1 MLFSSLI
8 NKKLVNL
15 DLKSCDKQSAV
26 KEMVLPLKEFGY
38 DDDVENIVNM
48 VMEREKIAPTYLGEG
63 IAIPHARIDGL
74 KDFYIIIGR
83 SAEGIDYKSEKGF
96 KVNLIFLIL
105 SGKTKNKIM
114 LQTLAAVAKLV
125 KNKENREKI
134 LKAGD
139 PAELIEFIENSGI
152 KVKEALTN
160 SDIMEPPLVFFNP
173 EMTIKE
179 AAIVFLKNNMMCAPV
194 VDGDN
199 MLIGE
204 VRESDIVEI
213 GLPKYMNHLSNLSFL
228 KDFEPFEE
236 FFKKE
241 DIIRVKDIIRKD
253 PQTVAPD
260 TSIVEAAFL
269 LVKKKTER
277 IFVVNNGKL
286 IGSITARDII
296 TKVLQI

>member
-8 NKKLVNL
+8 NEKLVNL
-15 DLKSCDKQSAV
+15 DLKSGDKQSV
-26 KEMVLPLKEFGY
+26 IKELVLPLKEFGY
-38 DDDVENIVNM
+38 DDNVENIVNM
-48 VMEREKIAPTYLGEG
+48 VIEREKIAPTYLGEG
-63 IAIPHARIDGL
+63 VAIPHARIDGL

-83 SAEGIDYKSEKGF
+83 SLKGVSYHAG
-96 KVNLIFLIL
+96 KECKANLIFLIL

-114 LQTLAAVAKLV
+114 LQTLVAIAKLV
-125 KNKENREKI
+125 KEKDVKEKI
-134 LKAGD
+134 LKAGEPSD
-139 PAELIEFIENSGI
+139 LIKIIENTGI
-152 KVKEALTN
+152 NVKEALTN
-160 SDIMEPPLVFFNP
+160 SDIMEPPLVFFYP
-173 EMTIKE
+173 DMTIKE
-179 AAIVFLKNNMMCAPV
+179 AAVIFFKSNMMCAPV
-194 VDGDN
+194 VDENN

-204 VRESDIVEI
+204 VHESDIVEV

-241 DIIRVKDIIRKD
+241 DIIRIKDIAGKN

-260 TSIVEAAFL
+260 TSIVETAFL

-277 IFVVNNGKL
+277 VFVVNNGKL

-296 TKVLQI
+296 SKVLQI